1 MWTLISKRT
10 SGVHFPMLPGI
21 DLHLDLAALSCFQLL
36 CNHLHSACDVTKSTC
51 YHGRFATEAGKL
63 SLLRVLRAY
72 AVYDPEV
79 GYCQG
84 MNFLAGLL
92 LTWMPNEATAFGGLV
107 VLMQQRMLRDL
118 YKSDLAKL
126 QVCLACSP
134 TSVASDYA
142 LCLC

>member
-1 MWTLISKRT
+1 M
-10 SGVHFPMLPGI
+10 
-21 DLHLDLAALSCFQLL
+21 C
-36 CNHLHSACDVTKSTC
+36 
-51 YHGRFATEAGKL
+51 RFAGDAGKQ

-72 AVYDPEV
+72 AVYDAEV

-118 YKSDLAKL
+118 YKLD
-126 QVCLACSP
+126 VCVMQIAGVS
-134 TSVASDYA
+134 A
-142 LCLC
+142 

>member
-1 MWTLISKRT
+1 MDVDADIEKDVGRT
-10 SGVHFPMLPGI
+10 FPNAARYCL
-21 DLHLDLAALSCFQLL
+21 LVTSVLSVSSAKHKVLA
-36 CNHLHSACDVTKSTC
+36 C
-51 YHGRFATEAGKL
+51 YHNDRFATAAGQQ

-72 AVYDPEV
+72 AVYDTEV

-92 LTWMPNEATAFGGLV
+92 LTWMPSEATAFGGLV

-126 QVCLACSP
+126 QVC
-134 TSVASDYA
+134 
-142 LCLC
+142 